1 MRILL
6 IGATGTIGSAVAA
19 ELSPRHE
26 IVPVSRSRAALK
38 VDLADPESI
47 RALYRAAGPLDAVIC
62 AAGRSRPGAL
72 EALDDAAWSAS
83 LANKLMG
90 QINLVRFG
98 MDLLAER
105 GSFTLTG
112 GMLAHDPSPGSV
124 AIATVNAALEGFVR
138 GAALDLPRGLRVNL
152 VSPHWVSETLLARG
166 MDPDL
171 GAPVAQVAALYAASL
186 EGGSSGSVF
195 DMP

>member
-6 IGATGTIGSAVAA
+6 IGATGTIGGAVAA
-19 ELSPRHE
+19 ALAPRHE
-26 IVPVSRSRAALK
+26 IVPVSNSKSALK

-47 RALYRAAGPLDAVIC
+47 RALYRAAGKVDAVIC

-72 EALDDAAWSAS
+72 PALSDADWALS

-90 QINLVRFG
+90 QINLLRFG
-98 MDLLAER
+98 LEMLPDG

-112 GMLAHDPSPGSV
+112 GMLAHAPSPGTV
-124 AIATVNAALEGFVR
+124 TIATVNAALEGFVR

-152 VSPHWVSETLLARG
+152 VSPPWVTETLKARG
-166 MDPDL
+166 MDASAGIP
-171 GAPVAQVAALYAASL
+171 ASRVAALYAASV
-186 EGGSSGSVF
+186 EGGSSGTIF
-195 DMP
+195 DIP

>member
-6 IGATGTIGSAVAA
+6 IGATGTLGRAITA
-19 ELSPRHE
+19 ELAPRHE
-26 IVPVSRSRAALK
+26 IVPASLSKSALR
-38 VDLADPESI
+38 VDLADPESV
-47 RALYRAAGPLDAVIC
+47 RALYRDAGTPDAVIC

-72 EALDDAAWSAS
+72 SALDDAAWSAS

-90 QINLVRFG
+90 QVNLVRFG
-98 MDLLAER
+98 MDRLADG

-112 GMLAHDPSPGSV
+112 GMLAHDPSPGTV

-152 VSPHWVSETLLARG
+152 VSPPWVSETLIARG

-171 GAPVAQVAALYAASL
+171 GVPAAQVAALYAASV
-186 EGGSSGSVF
+186 EGGVSGTVF